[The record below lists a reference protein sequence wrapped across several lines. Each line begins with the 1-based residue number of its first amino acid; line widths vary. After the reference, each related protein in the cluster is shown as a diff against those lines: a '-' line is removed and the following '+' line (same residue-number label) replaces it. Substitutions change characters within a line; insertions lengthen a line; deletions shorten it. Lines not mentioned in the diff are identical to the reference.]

1 MGNELRGSHFP
12 LQPTEPHVPWTHLS
26 YPSPQPLPVV
36 PRPLLLPHEDRQMLR
51 LLNSPSPEGSR
62 ACFSTSRPE
71 GGKAALELVT
81 KDTEAPSPEA
91 QLLRK
96 SPTPLPHLGMPQE
109 LARAPPQSLALSPAG
124 SPLVE

>member
-1 MGNELRGSHFP
+1 MDTS
-12 LQPTEPHVPWTHLS
+12 V
-26 YPSPQPLPVV
+26 LPVTAAPACGPKASASPSRGQADASFAQFPV
-36 PRPLLLPHEDRQMLR
+36 PRGLQGLLLHLQTR
-51 LLNSPSPEGSR
+51 
-62 ACFSTSRPE
+62 

-96 SPTPLPHLGMPQE
+96 SPTPLPRLGMPQE
-109 LARAPPQSLALSPAG
+109 LARAPPQSLVLSTAG